1 MYSEYMRTWSQDIDR
16 KVRCLA
22 ARWMLGVED
31 MESISALT
39 KHNYII
45 DKEPDYT
52 RTVYQR
58 PVLTLAERDQ
68 LLSLVGWRV

>member
-1 MYSEYMRTWSQDIDR
+1 MYTRYMRAWSDDIPR

-22 ARWMLGVED
+22 ARFMLGVED

-39 KHNYII
+39 KHNYVI

-52 RTVYQR
+52 RTVYQG
-58 PVLTLAERDQ
+58 PVITMEERDQILTLAGYH
-68 LLSLVGWRV
+68 V